1 MRLRSII
8 LTSLVAGIFLT
19 TTGCEDFLTPE
30 PKSFST
36 NTTFYQ
42 TQAEFE
48 QAIIGVYV
56 EFRALISTGDRRY
69 WNVTD
74 RRGPTTTKHFD
85 VNLPHTVNGAPNTD
99 EYTMDPA
106 NPQSPNLWADTYDL
120 INQANVIITRIDD
133 GEFDDES
140 VRAHIKGEALT
151 MRAFAYWFAG
161 QVWGGVPIITEDS
174 RTLDQAIAQQGR
186 ATVDAVYA
194 QAISDLQTA
203 IPGLPVDDA
212 FGGRLTQGA
221 AKMLLG
227 RTYLLT
233 SQYAEALS
241 EFQDLDGGSFSYSLL
256 ENAREVFD
264 PTRKNGSESIWEVQ
278 FNPSI
283 AGQPVLDIWNL
294 TLPNNAASAR
304 ISDGGLLPDNA
315 TPQTSAGWLM
325 PTPDLIESFE
335 PGDERFSEYLAWW
348 VHPDNN
354 GAQEIAWP
362 IGDLSSAT
370 ASGDS
375 IAYFYKYYYPE
386 TVSSIGQSMN
396 NWVLFRF
403 SDVLL
408 SAAEASWRIGNAGEA
423 EGYLNRVR
431 ARSGLGPVNLANYP
445 RSATSSV
452 SVGDALGD
460 AILHERLIELM
471 GEGHAWF
478 DIKRFGDN
486 FAVDVMRAHGD
497 RFRARDRKVTME
509 MYQVQPHMLL
519 YPIPP
524 GEITLASLTQNAG
537 W

>member
-1 MRLRSII
+1 M
-8 LTSLVAGIFLT
+8 LTITACENFL
-19 TTGCEDFLTPE
+19 EPE

-42 TQAEFE
+42 TQADFV
-48 QAIIGVYV
+48 QAINGVYV
-56 EFRALISTGDRRY
+56 EFRTLVASNEYR
-69 WNVTD
+69 NVTD

-85 VNLPHTVNGAPNTD
+85 VNLPHTVGGHPNTD
-99 EYTMDPA
+99 EFTMDPA
-106 NPQSPNLWADTYDL
+106 NPNSVSLWGNTYDL
-120 INQANVIITRIDD
+120 INQANVIISRIDEA
-133 GEFDDES
+133 EFDDES
-140 VRAHIKGEALT
+140 VRGHIKGEALT
-151 MRAFAYWFAG
+151 MRAFAYWLAG
-161 QVWGGVPIITEDS
+161 QVWGGVPIVLVDS
-174 RTLDQAIAQQGR
+174 RTPEEAVPQAGR
-186 ATVDAVYA
+186 STAESVYG
-194 QAISDLQTA
+194 QVISDLQTA
-203 IPGLPVDDA
+203 IPGLPVNDVY
-212 FGGRLTQGA
+212 GGRLTQGA
-221 AKMLLG
+221 AKHLLG

-233 SQYAEALS
+233 GQYAEALR
-241 EFQDLDGGSFSYSLL
+241 EFQDLDGGSFPYMLL
-256 ENAREVFD
+256 EDAREVFD
-264 PTRKNGSESIWEVQ
+264 PTKKNGVESIWEVQ
-278 FNPSI
+278 FNPTI
-283 AGQPVLDIWNL
+283 AGQPDLDIWNL
-294 TLPNNAASAR
+294 TLPNNAAAVQ
-304 ISDGGLLPDNA
+304 ISGGGLIPNNA

-325 PTPDLIESFE
+325 PTPDIIESFE
-335 PGDERFSEYLAWW
+335 PGDERWQEYLAWW

-362 IGDLSSAT
+362 VGDLASGVV
-370 ASGDS
+370 SGDS
-375 IAYFYKYYYPE
+375 IAYLYKYYYPG
-386 TVSSIGQSMN
+386 TVSSIGESMN

-408 SAAEASWRIGNAGEA
+408 SAAEASWRLGNAGEA

-431 ARSGLGPVNLANYP
+431 ARSGLGPVDVTDYP
-445 RSATSSV
+445 RSATSGI
-452 SVGDALGD
+452 SVGDPLGD

-497 RFRARDRKVTME
+497 RFRARDRKVTLE